1 MNDASDDIS
10 ESDYLG
16 TLVRDPNASH
26 LLEIVVTHSPPNVFD
41 VIWKLYFEGKLARLA
56 VHPVANFVVSKALE
70 RVSERQLLR
79 TLKELNE
86 VWEKFIRSYSRPLQ
100 FSSLIFSVVETSR
113 TGVMRAFIDRVSAL
127 NISGLKKIPE
137 VR

>member
-16 TLVRDPNASH
+16 TLIRDPNASH
-26 LLEIVVTHSPPNVFD
+26 LLELVVSHSPPCVFN
-41 VIWKLYFEGKLARLA
+41 VIWKLYFEGKLTRLA

-70 RVSERQLLR
+70 RVSEKQLLR
-79 TLKELNE
+79 TLEELDG
-86 VWEKFIRSYSRPLQ
+86 VWEKFIRSYLSPLQ
-100 FSSLIFSVVETSR
+100 FTLLIFFVVETSR
-113 TGVMRAFIDRVSAL
+113 TGVMRAFIDRVSSL
-127 NISGLKKIPE
+127 NISGLKKIPQ